1 MRTTE
6 QLAEIVERVR
16 KATKSLDD
24 QDQRL
29 REIAFEKLLEHEL
42 SSAAQA
48 DVAHAPSEDESGN
61 GAAPPDSSYDT
72 LQMRADA
79 VARYFKIKPEE
90 AQDIFDL
97 SSEVPTLD
105 LPSNKIEP
113 ARAAAVRQITLL
125 ICGARTALGLETGSA
140 NIREAAEAYGKAD
153 TNFMAHLTN
162 FDDKIAVR
170 GKKSSPNRLVR
181 MRVKGAEEAGR
192 VARNLVSNG
201 G

>member
-1 MRTTE
+1 MSTTE
-6 QLAEIVERVR
+6 QLAEIVKRVHE
-16 KATKSLDD
+16 ATESLDD

-48 DVAHAPSEDESGN
+48 DVAHTPPADESGN
-61 GAAPPDSSYDT
+61 GAAPPDSSYAT
-72 LQMRADA
+72 PQMRADA

-97 SSEVPTLD
+97 RNEAPTLD

-113 ARAAAVRQITLL
+113 AKARAVRQITLL

-162 FDDKIAVR
+162 FEKIAVR

-181 MRVKGAEEAGR
+181 MRVIGAEEAEK
-192 VARNLVSNG
+192 VAQNLVSNG